1 MPFAIYFSYL
11 VEVSMVSLGIRGKL
25 LLGFGL
31 VLGVFLISSVLTF
44 IQFNR
49 NIENN
54 KWTNHTHEVISEV
67 ENILI
72 ALVNIET
79 GQRGYLL
86 AGEDSFLDP
95 LKQGEQD
102 FKAAFEKIKAKT
114 SDNEKQQARLER
126 LVRDYQTWKT
136 GVVDVEIAKRR
147 EVAVSSGSMDDIVTM
162 MREAKGKMGMDA
174 MRLILS
180 DIRQEESNLLKVRA
194 EAEAQSKDTTS
205 ATLIIS
211 MLVATVVGIVVS
223 IYFSRNLIRQLG
235 AEPEIAAKLAQD
247 ISRGELNTDL
257 RESDSPSGSIMAA
270 MLQMAK
276 QLKTIVSGIQT
287 TSDQLKDTSRQ
298 LATSSEKSIR
308 ELRVQKEE
316 TEQVATAMNE
326 MTATVSEVARNAQF
340 ASESTKTVDHRV
352 DEGGKLVGNSVKSV
366 LDLHHEIE
374 GTAAVITQLSL
385 ESKEIGKVLDVIRSI
400 AEQTNLLALNAAIEA
415 ARAGEQG
422 RGFAVVADEV
432 RTLASRTHMST
443 EEIRGMIERLQTGV
457 ANAVTTMER
466 SRVEAQQTVSF
477 TKETDTILGVIKRSV
492 SEVNDLNIQIATAAE
507 QQSHVAEEIN
517 RNVIRINEVTDITV
531 TAISQVERCSGELM
545 SVSADLQ
552 EKISYFKF

>member
-1 MPFAIYFSYL
+1 
-11 VEVSMVSLGIRGKL
+11 MVSLGIRGKL

-86 AGEDSFLDP
+86 AGQDSFLDP

-126 LVRDYQTWKT
+126 LARDYQEWKT

-545 SVSADLQ
+545 SVSAELQ

>member
-1 MPFAIYFSYL
+1 MG
-11 VEVSMVSLGIRGKL
+11 SLGTRGKL
-25 LLGFGL
+25 LLGFGV
-31 VLGVFLISSVLTF
+31 VLGVFLISSILTF
-44 IQFNR
+44 IQFNN

-54 KWTNHTHEVISEV
+54 KWTNHTHDVISKID
-67 ENILI
+67 NILI
-72 ALVNIET
+72 ALINIET

-86 AGEDSFLDP
+86 AGKDAFLDP

-102 FKAAFEKIKAKT
+102 FKIASESLKKLT
-114 SDNEKQQARLER
+114 SDNEKQQER
-126 LVRDYQTWKT
+126 LAKLAGEYTAWKT

-147 EVAVSSGSMDDIVTM
+147 ELAAIPASMDDIVVM
-162 MREAKGKMGMDA
+162 VQQAKGKAGMDA
-174 MRLILS
+174 MRATLGEMY
-180 DIRQEESNLLKVRA
+180 QEESKLLKVRA
-194 EAEAQSKDTTS
+194 EAEEQSKKTTS
-205 ATLIIS
+205 LTLIIS
-211 MLVATVVGIVVS
+211 MLLATIIGVAVS
-223 IYFSRNLIRQLG
+223 IYFSKKLIRQLG
-235 AEPEIAAKLAQD
+235 AEPEVAAKLAQD
-247 ISRGELNTDL
+247 ISRGELTTEL

-270 MLQMAK
+270 MLQMAS
-276 QLKTIVSGIQT
+276 QLKSIVSGIQV

-340 ASESTKTVDHRV
+340 ASEATKTVDLRV
-352 DEGGKLVGNSVKSV
+352 IEGGKLVGNSVKSV

-374 GTAAVITQLSL
+374 ETAAVITQLSL

-457 ANAVTTMER
+457 ANAVTTMEK
-466 SRVEAQQTVSF
+466 SRLEAQHTVSF
-477 TKETDTILGVIKRSV
+477 TKETETILGVIKGSV

-507 QQSHVAEEIN
+507 EQSQVADEIN

-545 SVSADLQ
+545 SLSSDLQ
-552 EKISYFKF
+552 EKIAYFKY